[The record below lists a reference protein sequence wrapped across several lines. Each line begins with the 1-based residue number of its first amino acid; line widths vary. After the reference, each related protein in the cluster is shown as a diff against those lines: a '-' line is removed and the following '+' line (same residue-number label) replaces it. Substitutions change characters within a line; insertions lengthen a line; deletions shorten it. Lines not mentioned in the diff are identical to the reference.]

1 MRGGHHFNSSPRFVA
16 QRTKRLSDR
25 GRWPF
30 WNRSK
35 HLISQPLKIAQ
46 IAPLAEA
53 IPPKFYGGT
62 ERVVSWLTE
71 ELVRLGH
78 RVTLF
83 ASGDSSTSADLEPAT
98 SIALRLA
105 PAEDRDP
112 MLAYAVMLA
121 KVASRLAEFDVLH
134 CHLNWQHI
142 PLLKSLRAP
151 FVTTLHGRL
160 DLPELGPAIEY
171 FWDCAFVSI
180 SNSQREPLPNANW
193 IGTVYHGIPED
204 LFRPC
209 YGPKNYLAFLGRI
222 TPEKGPDVAI
232 RVARAAQLP
241 LKIAAKIDNADEAYF
256 QSHVKP
262 FLGDGQI
269 EFVGEIGDD
278 QKNDFLGNASALLFP
293 IDWPEPFGLVMI
305 ESMACGTPVIAFRH
319 GSVPEVI
326 EDDVSGFIIEPGD
339 EDAALEAI
347 GQLGS
352 LDRRAVRVA
361 FEQRFTAR
369 RMAEGYLRIYESL
382 RGSSARNLWPQNG

>member
-1 MRGGHHFNSSPRFVA
+1 MIN
-16 QRTKRLSDR
+16 
-25 GRWPF
+25 
-30 WNRSK
+30 
-35 HLISQPLKIAQ
+35 QPLKIAQ
-46 IAPLAEA
+46 VAPLAES

-78 RVTLF
+78 QVTLF
-83 ASGDSSTSADLEPAT
+83 ASGNSSTSADLEPAT
-98 SIALRLA
+98 PIALRLA
-105 PAEDRDP
+105 PTEGRDP

-121 KVASRLAEFDVLH
+121 RVATRLAEFDVLH
-134 CHLNWQHI
+134 CHLDWQHI
-142 PLLKSLRAP
+142 PLLNSLQAP

-171 FWDCAFVSI
+171 FWDSAFVSI
-180 SNSQREPLPNANW
+180 SESQREPLPNANW

-204 LFRPC
+204 LFKPC
-209 YGPKNYLAFLGRI
+209 YGPKDYLAFLGRI
-222 TPEKGPDVAI
+222 TPEKGPDIAI
-232 RVARAAQLP
+232 RLARAAHLP
-241 LKIAAKIDNADEAYF
+241 LKIAAKIDSADEAYF

-262 FLGDGQI
+262 LLGGDGQI
-269 EFVGEIGDD
+269 EFVGEIGDA
-278 QKNDFLGNASALLFP
+278 QKSDFLGNASALLFP

-339 EDAALEAI
+339 EEAALDAI

-352 LDRRAVRVA
+352 LDRRAVRAA

-369 RMAEGYLRIYESL
+369 RMAEDYLRIYESL
-382 RGSSARNLWPQNG
+382 RSSSAHNLWPRNA